1 MFLNGVLFKSEV
13 WQGLDA
19 TDLTMLQTVDHQ
31 MMRVIRHNAHSKKLV
46 EFLYLETTAQP
57 FKYIIS
63 ARRVMYLHNIFI
75 RNSEEL
81 VRGICEALKSTPT
94 KEDFFCLVK
103 SAFEQIGEN
112 LNQEK
117 IMSMSK
123 IQFKTHIKK
132 LLNQLICIDLK
143 FLQNRQ
149 SKVRDIKYPQFR
161 IQPYLTSHTFTN
173 EIASMLVKM
182 RSSMTKNFKSNF
194 TSMHRHNLNCQM
206 KCQDKNTQDSQSHL
220 LQCEELLQKLSVE
233 ELTKTKSV
241 NYKDIF
247 DSLEKQREVTM
258 VLTRLL
264 EIREERLEENLPV
277 GPQDLI
283 LQ

>member
-1 MFLNGVLFKSEV
+1 
-13 WQGLDA
+13 
-19 TDLTMLQTVDHQ
+19 
-31 MMRVIRHNAHSKKLV
+31 
-46 EFLYLETTAQP
+46 
-57 FKYIIS
+57 
-63 ARRVMYLHNIFI
+63 
-75 RNSEEL
+75 
-81 VRGICEALKSTPT
+81 
-94 KEDFFCLVK
+94 
-103 SAFEQIGEN
+103 
-112 LNQEK
+112 
-117 IMSMSK
+117 
-123 IQFKTHIKK
+123 
-132 LLNQLICIDLK
+132 
-143 FLQNRQ
+143 
-149 SKVRDIKYPQFR
+149 
-161 IQPYLTSHTFTN
+161 
-173 EIASMLVKM
+173 
-182 RSSMTKNFKSNF
+182 
-194 TSMHRHNLNCQM
+194 M